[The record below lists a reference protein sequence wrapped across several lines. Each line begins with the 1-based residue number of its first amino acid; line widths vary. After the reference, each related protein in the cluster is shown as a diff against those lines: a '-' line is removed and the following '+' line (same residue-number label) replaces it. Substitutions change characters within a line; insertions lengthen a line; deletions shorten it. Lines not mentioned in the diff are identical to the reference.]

1 MVLAHLKKRLT
12 ICASKAGLR
21 NCRLLTWNARIG
33 CGTGRCAW
41 TFNADGSS
49 SGTIV
54 LTGSNKVARDGN
66 SFKGPFDFKVFDV
79 DGNLIGE
86 ATGTTIAERLSV
98 Q

>member
-1 MVLAHLKKRLT
+1 VSQL
-12 ICASKAGLR
+12 
-21 NCRLLTWNARIG
+21 WQ
-33 CGTGRCAW
+33 TGW

-86 ATGTTIAERLSV
+86 ASGTTVAERLSV
-98 Q
+98 K